1 MKGDFWF
8 FLLNEELETQEF
20 SRNNLTK
27 KQVQKGFGEQLGFP
41 RNGCYFFSQ

>member
-8 FLLNEELETQEF
+8 FLLNELELETLVF

-27 KQVQKGFGEQLGFP
+27 KQVQK
-41 RNGCYFFSQ
+41 NS